1 MPSSLIVEVARVE
14 EVADHPNADR
24 LQLARVKQWWTA
36 VKAGE
41 FAAGDLAV
49 YVPPDVVLPEPLAE
63 EWGVAAYCSRLPQN
77 PDGTRPPGL
86 RTRAARLRGVPSFG
100 FLRTAEPGMVEGDSV
115 VDRYGLSKFTPPAPV
130 GAGEPVDA
138 PAAFHRDTG
147 VESFGNFPGVF
158 ADGEPVLLT
167 EKIHGTNCRLGLVGD
182 GEEAA
187 FFAGSARLAVAEF
200 SGKGVR
206 SLYWRPLTDAVKAFL
221 ASLRADAGA
230 DAVLFGEVFG
240 PKVQDMAYGRGE
252 PDFRA
257 FDASAGGRYLDHAEL
272 TARLAEAGVPQ
283 APVVYEGPFSAAAV
297 AEHTDGPTTLCAAA
311 EAGRFAGRE
320 GVVIRP
326 PVESFDPRVGRRI
339 LKSVSA
345 DYLARRGKPTDNG

>member
-1 MPSSLIVEVARVE
+1 MPSSLIVEVVCVE

-36 VKAGE
+36 VKAGA

-63 EWGVAAYCSRLPQN
+63 AWGVAPYCSRLPQR

-100 FLRTAEPGMVEGDSV
+100 FLRAAEPGMAEGESV
-115 VDRYGLSKFTPPAPV
+115 VDRYGLAKFEPPAQLT
-130 GAGEPVDA
+130 AGDA
-138 PAAFHRDTG
+138 VAAPPGFHRYTDL
-147 VESFGNFPGVF
+147 ESFGNFPGVF
-158 ADGEPVLLT
+158 ADSEPVLLT
-167 EKIHGTNCRLGLVGD
+167 EKIHGTNCRLGLVATDD
-182 GEEAA
+182 GPE
-187 FFAGSARLAVAEF
+187 FFAGSSRLAVAEF
-200 SGKGVR
+200 SKGRR
-206 SLYWRPLTDAVKAFL
+206 SLYWTPMTDAARAFL
-221 ASLRADAGA
+221 TALRADTGA

-240 PKVQDMAYGRGE
+240 PKVQDMSYGRPA

-257 FDASAGGRYLDHAEL
+257 FDASAGGRYLDHADL

-283 APVVYEGPFSAAAV
+283 APVLYEGPFSPSVVAA
-297 AEHTDGPTTLCAAA
+297 HTDGPTTLCDASQ
-311 EAGRFAGRE
+311 AGRFAGRE
-320 GVVIRP
+320 GVVVRP
-326 PVESFDPRVGRRI
+326 PTESFDPQIGRRI

-345 DYLARRGKPTDNG
+345 DYLARGGKATDNG